1 MMNQECPRILIL
13 TDAFFPSNSSVA
25 ILIDDLARG
34 LRNQGADVTILIPD
48 ANQREQLR
56 ITHHGACEIIS
67 IKALKTKDIG
77 YIQRTIH
84 EFVNPF
90 LMWRALKKSPHFLE
104 RSYQGVIWYSP
115 TIFWGPLIKRFK
127 GQFHCPSYLVL
138 RDIFPDWARHLG
150 LLGPGMKNWFFDAVA
165 RFQYQQADRIGVQ
178 SPNNLQYFQECY
190 SHFAARAEV
199 LWNWVSPI
207 ENVKN
212 TSNNATKPAQGS
224 IMVDDTV
231 LKGRTVIIYAGNL
244 GVAQGGS
251 SHLLELAKLLRDR
264 LDLGIL
270 VVGRGSEIA
279 QLRQQIAI
287 GQLGNIIVHDEI
299 AVDEMPSLLAQC
311 HIGLVLL
318 DQRHQTHNI
327 PGKFLTYLQAHL
339 PILAWVNPEN
349 DLIDLVAQRGL
360 GFAYA
365 GDDVQQFQDY
375 VTQAAKMVK
384 DQHFDSR
391 QSDACLEDLFSTDTA
406 AQQIL
411 SSFNAVRN
419 AS

>member
-1 MMNQECPRILIL
+1 
-13 TDAFFPSNSSVA
+13 VA
-25 ILIDDLARG
+25 ILIDDLAKSLG
-34 LRNQGADVTILIPD
+34 SQSVEVTLVIPN
-48 ANQREQLR
+48 ANQSEQLR
-56 ITHHGACEIIS
+56 ITHHHACEIIS
-67 IKALKTKDIG
+67 IKALKTKDIS

-90 LMWRALKKSPHFLE
+90 LMWRVLKKAPHFLE
-104 RSYQGVIWYSP
+104 RHYEGLIWYSP
-115 TIFWGPLIKRFK
+115 TIFWGPLVKRLK
-127 GQFHCPSYLVL
+127 EQFRCPSYLVL
-138 RDIFPDWARHLG
+138 RDIFPDWAKHLG
-150 LLGPGMKNWFFDAVA
+150 LLGPGMKYWFFDAVA
-165 RFQYQQADRIGVQ
+165 RFQYRQADRIGIQ
-178 SPNNLQYFQECY
+178 SPNNLAYFEKNY
-190 SHFAARAEV
+190 SAFSSKAEV

-207 ENVKN
+207 ENTKSTTKN
-212 TSNNATKPAQGS
+212 TAKSAPCS
-224 IMVDDTV
+224 IMVDETR
-231 LKGRTVIIYAGNL
+231 LKGRTVIVYAGNL

-251 SHLLELAKLLRDR
+251 SHLLELAKLLHDR

-279 QLRQQIAI
+279 QLRHQIAI
-287 GQLGNIIVHDEI
+287 EQLNNIVVHDEI
-299 AVDEMPSLLAQC
+299 AVDEIPLLLAQC

-349 DLIDLVAQRGL
+349 DLMDLVAQRGL

-365 GDDVQQFQDY
+365 GDDVQQFKDY
-375 VTQAAKMVK
+375 VIQAANMVK
-384 DQHFDSR
+384 DQHFDTR
-391 QSDACLEDLFSTDTA
+391 QSDTCLEDLFSTDTA

-411 SSFNAVRN
+411 SSFNAARN